1 MAALPAYGNYHHVQL
16 AEAFNSELDQRLG
29 RRLSPTPAHLSR
41 VVYVPKHKDVTAH
54 LPLYDVSENYAK
66 AVKGEFVGGSRYKL
80 NLAMMKRP
88 NGDGTD
94 GEVRYLVNFGSG
106 AAEDEVTVE
115 RRVPTHNGP
124 MVSMH
129 LPREG
134 NGNFRVASLDPTQ
147 TMQLVVANSFP
158 IPDRKMHAAAPP
170 VRHPW
175 FTISHT
181 SQDDA
186 DDDDDAAAA
195 TGLTPSN
202 LEWQIRP
209 TEHGPLRYTLVDTAE
224 EDAAAAEAG
233 EPLIHAIYHHIGVGF
248 ALPRDYSEGV
258 LLLSEN
264 LDDEAE
270 ALAVSTLLGLL
281 RQVRSINQPPP
292 RPRKKSFVQ
301 RVLGKI

>member
-1 MAALPAYGNYHHVQL
+1 MTALPAYGNYHHVQL
-16 AEAFNSELDQRLG
+16 AEALNSELDQRLG
-29 RRLSPTPAHLSR
+29 RRLSPTPAYLSR

-54 LPLYDVSENYAK
+54 LPLYDVSENYAE

-80 NLAMMKRP
+80 NLSMMKRP

-94 GEVRYLVNFGSG
+94 GEVRYLVNLNCGSD

-129 LPREG
+129 LPRQG
-134 NGNFRVASLDPTQ
+134 NGSFRVASLDPTQ
-147 TMQLVVANSFP
+147 NMQLVVANSFP
-158 IPDRKMHAAAPP
+158 IPDRKIHAAAPP

-181 SQDDA
+181 SQDE
-186 DDDDDAAAA
+186 DDA

-202 LEWQIRP
+202 LEWQTRP

-224 EDAAAAEAG
+224 GDAAAEAG

-270 ALAVSTLLGLL
+270 ALAVATLLGLL

-292 RPRKKSFVQ
+292 RPRKKLFVQ